1 VTRRELLQ
9 LAASAPA
16 LAFAPRRAE
25 GRQSP
30 GLTLDHFQHAPWR
43 ATVVNGDATPPEVR
57 LVRNWEAGRCRSSIV
72 NRGPVPVALKDVTLF
87 SVTHTLPAET
97 PLYGE
102 GFQMLSQTGG
112 TFGAITDLGNYTDVK
127 HYRMP
132 EPAGTR
138 VVYNLLTF
146 EDLARRS
153 RGDGGHHVLAFTSCR
168 RFSGEFRLRPRVI
181 DVVLD
186 LEGRSL
192 NPGEAWPLEE
202 FTFLTGGDREA
213 LLASVATRLLEHHRP
228 PALSD
233 AGNRGAINRGVE
245 GFSTPPSGWCSW
257 YCFGPTVTAK
267 QVLDNL
273 DVIARDIPGL
283 RYIQIDD
290 GYQPAMGDWL
300 ETGNA
305 FGGEVQ
311 AVLRQIRAR
320 GFEPAIWV
328 APFIAEE
335 GSGLFK
341 EHPDWFV
348 TDADSKP
355 LRADRVTFGGWRRGP
370 WYALDGTH
378 PDAQL
383 HLERVFKTMREEWGC
398 TYFKLDANFWGA
410 IHGGRFHDLR
420 ATRIEA
426 YRRGMAA
433 VLRGSRDAFVLG
445 CNHPIWP
452 SIGVIHGSRS
462 SHDIKREW
470 KRVSDTA
477 RQNLSRNWQNGR
489 LWWNDPDA
497 VVLTGGLSEDEFRFH
512 ATVIYA
518 SGGMIL
524 SGDDLTTISAPR
536 LAMLRTLQP
545 PTGRAARF
553 AETSMQVGEVELD
566 RDRRAYCLLN
576 WDDQPRV
583 LSCALSRAARVREL
597 WTGEDLGTRIG
608 RVTLTLPPRS
618 GKVLVATHL

>member
-9 LAASAPA
+9 LAASASGLACIPRFSEGREQGG
-16 LAFAPRRAE
+16 LDRNAFAR
-25 GRQSP
+25 
-30 GLTLDHFQHAPWR
+30 APWH
-43 ATVVNGDATPPEVR
+43 ATLLDGTAASPSVQLTRSWDGD
-57 LVRNWEAGRCRSSIV
+57 RCRSEIV
-72 NRGPVPVALKDVTLF
+72 NRGSAAVRLKEVTLF
-87 SVTHTLPAET
+87 SVAHTLPPET
-97 PLYGE
+97 LLYGE

-112 TFGAITDLGNYTDVK
+112 TLGAVSDLGNYTDVK

-132 EPAGTR
+132 EPPGTR
-138 VVYNLLTF
+138 VVYNLLT
-146 EDLARRS
+146 LTTAS
-153 RGDGGHHVLAFTSCR
+153 VHHASAFTSCR
-168 RFSGEFRLRPRVI
+168 RFSGQFRVLPTAI

-186 LEGRSL
+186 LEGQSL
-192 NPGEAWPLEE
+192 NPGERWPLEE
-202 FTFLTGGDREA
+202 FAFLTGGDREA
-213 LLASVATRLLEHHRP
+213 LLTSIAARLVEHHRP
-228 PALSD
+228 PAPRD
-233 AGNRGAINRGVE
+233 AGNRSAADRGVE
-245 GFSTPPSGWCSW
+245 GPAPPSGWCSW

-311 AVLRQIRAR
+311 TVLRQIRDR

-328 APFIAEE
+328 APFIAEG
-335 GSGLFK
+335 GSRLFK

-348 TDADSKP
+348 KDDTGRP

-378 PDAQL
+378 PDAQA
-383 HLERVFKTMREEWGC
+383 HLERVFKTMRDDWGC

-410 IHGGRFHDLR
+410 IHGGYFHDPR
-420 ATRIEA
+420 ATRVEA
-426 YRRGMAA
+426 YGRGMAA
-433 VLRGSRDAFVLG
+433 VLRGTRDGFVLG

-452 SIGVIHGSRS
+452 SIGLIHGSRS

-470 KRVSDTA
+470 TRVSDTA

-497 VVLTGGLSEDEFRFH
+497 VVLTGALSEDEFRFH
-512 ATVIYA
+512 ATVIFA

-524 SGDDLTTISAPR
+524 SGDDLTTITPPR
-536 LAMLRTLQP
+536 LAMLKRLQP

-553 AETSMQVGEVELD
+553 PDRSMEVGEVDLD
-566 RDRRAYCLLN
+566 QGRRAFCLLN
-576 WDDQPRV
+576 WGDTPK
-583 LSCALSRAARVREL
+583 ALSFSLARAHRVREL
-597 WTGEDLGTRIG
+597 WTDEDLETRSG
-608 RVTLTLPPRS
+608 RVSVTLPPHS
-618 GKVLVATHL
+618 GKVLICNAV

>member
-1 VTRRELLQ
+1 MTRRELLA
-9 LAASAPA
+9 LAASVPA
-16 LAFAPRRAE
+16 LAIVSRPAD
-25 GRQSP
+25 GRQP
-30 GLTLDHFQHAPWR
+30 RGLTLDALRRAPWH
-43 ATVVNGDATPPEVR
+43 ATTVTGEAAPATLQ
-57 LVRNWEAGRCRSSIV
+57 LVRTWQAGRCRSQIV
-72 NRGPVPVALKDVTLF
+72 NKGSGPIALKDVTLF
-87 SVTHTLPAET
+87 SVTHGLPAET

-112 TFGAITDLGNYTDVK
+112 TLGAIADLGNYTDVK

-132 EPAGTR
+132 EPAGIR
-138 VVYNLLTF
+138 VVYNLLT
-146 EDLARRS
+146 LATS
-153 RGDGGHHVLAFTSCR
+153 GTHHVLAFTSCR
-168 RFSGEFRLRPRVI
+168 RFSGQLRVLPAAI
-181 DVVLD
+181 DAVLD
-186 LEGRSL
+186 LEGHSL
-192 NPGEAWPLEE
+192 DPGESWQLEE
-202 FTFLTGGDREA
+202 FAFLTGTDREA
-213 LLASVATRLLEHHRP
+213 LLASVAARLGEHHTP
-228 PALSD
+228 LS
-233 AGNRGAINRGVE
+233 
-245 GFSTPPSGWCSW
+245 FPSPPSGWCSW
-257 YCFGPTVTAK
+257 YCFGPNVTAK

-300 ETGNA
+300 ETGSA
-305 FGGEVQ
+305 FGGDVQ

-335 GSGLFK
+335 SSRLFK

-348 TDADSKP
+348 TDADGKP

-378 PDAQL
+378 PDAQA

-410 IHGGRFHDLR
+410 IHGGRFHDPR
-420 ATRIEA
+420 ATRVEA

-433 VLRGSRDAFVLG
+433 VLRGTRDAFVLG

-452 SIGVIHGSRS
+452 SVGVIHGSRS
-462 SHDIKREW
+462 SHDIRRDW

-477 RQNLSRNWQNGR
+477 RQNLSRNWQNRR

-497 VVLTGGLSEDEFRFH
+497 IVLTGGLSEDEFRFH
-512 ATVIYA
+512 ATAIYA

-524 SGDDLTTISAPR
+524 SGDDLTTITPTR
-536 LAMLRTLQP
+536 LAMLKKLQP

-553 AETSMQVGEVELD
+553 AETSMRVGVVDLGE
-566 RDRRAYCLLN
+566 RQAYCLFN
-576 WDDQPRV
+576 WDD
-583 LSCALSRAARVREL
+583 AAREIGFSLDRPHRARDF
-597 WTGEDLGTRIG
+597 WTDEDLGTLATG
-608 RVTLTLPPRS
+608 QHQFTLAPHSARVLICARS
-618 GKVLVATHL
+618 

>member
-1 VTRRELLQ
+1 VTRRELLR

-16 LAFAPRRAE
+16 LAFAPRPAE
-25 GRQSP
+25 GRRQS
-30 GLTLDHFQHAPWR
+30 GLTLDAFQRAPWR
-43 ATVVNGDATPPEVR
+43 ASVVTGDAAPATVQ
-57 LVRNWEAGRCRSSIV
+57 LVRTWEAGRCRSEIV
-72 NRGPVPVALKDVTLF
+72 NKGSGPVALKDVTLF
-87 SVTHTLPAET
+87 SVTHGLPADT
-97 PLYGE
+97 LLYGE

-112 TFGAITDLGNYTDVK
+112 TLGAISDLGNYTDVK

-132 EPAGTR
+132 EPSGTR
-138 VVYNLLTF
+138 VVYNLLT
-146 EDLARRS
+146 LATPESLPRRS
-153 RGDGGHHVLAFTSCR
+153 LSEGGPTHSVLAFTSCR
-168 RFSGEFRLRPRVI
+168 RFSGQFRVSPAAI

-192 NPGEAWPLEE
+192 NPGERWALEE
-202 FTFLTGGDREA
+202 FALLTGSDREA
-213 LLASVATRLLEHHRP
+213 LLASVAARLGEHHKP
-228 PALSD
+228 LAFPS
-233 AGNRGAINRGVE
+233 
-245 GFSTPPSGWCSW
+245 PPSGWCSW
-257 YCFGPTVTAK
+257 YCFGPNVTAK

-273 DVIARDIPGL
+273 GVIARDIPGL

-300 ETGNA
+300 ETGSA

-311 AVLRQIRAR
+311 TVLRQIRAR

-335 GSGLFK
+335 GSRLFK

-348 TDADSKP
+348 KDGDSRP

-378 PDAQL
+378 PDAQA
-383 HLERVFKTMREEWGC
+383 HLERVFTTMREEWGC

-410 IHGGRFHDLR
+410 IHGGRFHDPR
-420 ATRIEA
+420 ATRVEA

-433 VLRGSRDAFVLG
+433 VLRGTRDAFVLG

-462 SHDIKREW
+462 SHDIRRDW

-497 VVLTGGLSEDEFRFH
+497 IVLTGGLSEDEFRFH
-512 ATVIYA
+512 ATVIFA

-524 SGDDLTTISAPR
+524 SGDDLTTITPPR
-536 LAMLRTLQP
+536 LAMLKKLQP

-553 AETSMQVGEVELD
+553 AGTSMTVGVVDLGE
-566 RDRRAYCLLN
+566 RQAYCLFN
-576 WDDQPRV
+576 WDDASREIG
-583 LSCALSRAARVREL
+583 LSLDRPQRARDF
-597 WTGEDLGTRIG
+597 WTAEDLGTLAAG
-608 RVTLTLPPRS
+608 QHQFTLAPHSARVIVCARS
-618 GKVLVATHL
+618 